1 MRKCFLPMVCM
12 VLFAACNGSKTSF
25 NSKDFAGKYKME
37 IAPDAL
43 DSKEEANALGLW
55 LGNLLM
61 DDIQVVFYENGDGYL
76 ELGPVFKY
84 MLTKEG
90 GDGTFTYTIQQ
101 DSLLNVKMKGNAANV
116 SGTHILRKVGDAYD
130 YIKVINPKTNELE
143 MTLVRQAEK

>member
-1 MRKCFLPMVCM
+1 MRKYFLPMVCM

-61 DDIQVVFYENGDGYL
+61 DDIQVVFYENGDGLPIGMCWPMVPRYQAV
-76 ELGPVFKY
+76 PF
-84 MLTKEG
+84 
-90 GDGTFTYTIQQ
+90 
-101 DSLLNVKMKGNAANV
+101 
-116 SGTHILRKVGDAYD
+116 ILWMREWIMA
-130 YIKVINPKTNELE
+130 L
-143 MTLVRQAEK
+143 

>member
-1 MRKCFLPMVCM
+1 MM
-12 VLFAACNGSKTSF
+12 
-25 NSKDFAGKYKME
+25 
-37 IAPDAL
+37 
-43 DSKEEANALGLW
+43 
-55 LGNLLM
+55 
-61 DDIQVVFYENGDGYL
+61 
-76 ELGPVFKY
+76 
-84 MLTKEG
+84 TKEG